1 MQTTS
6 VNSDMAEIEKYYV
19 IKRNGN
25 KESIQ
30 FDKIVRRIRN
40 LIGDN
45 KIMSSLNNI
54 DLFKIAQKVISGVFD
69 GISTYDIDVLTAKC
83 CEDQIIYNPDYG
95 VLASRIILSNIHKN
109 TQSNFSEA
117 IDSLYNAEIINEHV
131 HKFVMMHKQKFDE
144 YIAEKHARD
153 FDTFDY
159 RGIKSLES
167 VYLLKINDK
176 VIERPQY
183 MFMRVSVGIHVYE
196 DCDDEVKFKNIFETY
211 ELLSQSKIMH
221 ASPTLF
227 NSGTCRNQL
236 SSCFLVNMEDSIDGI
251 FECIS
256 ECAKLSK
263 YAGGIGVH
271 MSDVRANNAII
282 KGTNGVSNGILPWL
296 RILNQTAKGVN
307 QGGRRPG
314 SFAAYLDVWHA
325 DIYTHLDIRLQSG
338 NEDERARDLF
348 TAVNLNNEFMKCVQD
363 NNDWYL
369 MCPKESVGINEVYGD
384 DFKELYW
391 KYVRE
396 GKYKSVVKARD
407 VMLKIIESQFE
418 TGTPYLL
425 NKDVYNEANNQKNL
439 GILKG
444 SNLCAEI
451 LIRTTPDEIG
461 TCNLANLLLGNY
473 VKVDKSTNK
482 AYIDYDELITCTG
495 VLVKNLNKIIDNN
508 FYVLE
513 KSKKSNMDHR
523 PIAIGVQGLADVF
536 FKMGCAFSSD
546 TAREINKT
554 IFEAIYYGAIKMSME
569 LAKENPSKVYSSFK
583 GSPFSKGIFQFDM
596 MLDVHNKMRMETDS
610 NTKPP
615 LVLEDI
621 LSGKFDWDSLRN
633 DVIKYGMVNSLLT
646 SLMPT
651 ASTSNIMSQVE
662 CFEPI
667 KKNLYYRKGLS
678 GTICI
683 PNKYLV
689 NDLIKLGM
697 WNDFTIKQIQY
708 YDGSIQEIKDI
719 PEDIREKYLT
729 AYEIKQK
736 DIINMSSDR
745 QFFVDQTQSL
755 NLFVSH
761 SNIGKMNSMYLYA
774 WKMCLKT
781 INYYIRSTAAT
792 NGTQIGLQLHEIEEI
807 KKKEKEYI
815 EKSKIDENILICKR
829 NSEVEASGGCS
840 MCE

>member
-1 MQTTS
+1 
-6 VNSDMAEIEKYYV
+6 
-19 IKRNGN
+19 
-25 KESIQ
+25 
-30 FDKIVRRIRN
+30 
-40 LIGDN
+40 
-45 KIMSSLNNI
+45 
-54 DLFKIAQKVISGVFD
+54 
-69 GISTYDIDVLTAKC
+69 
-83 CEDQIIYNPDYG
+83 
-95 VLASRIILSNIHKN
+95 
-109 TQSNFSEA
+109 
-117 IDSLYNAEIINEHV
+117 
-131 HKFVMMHKQKFDE
+131 
-144 YIAEKHARD
+144 
-153 FDTFDY
+153 
-159 RGIKSLES
+159 
-167 VYLLKINDK
+167 
-176 VIERPQY
+176 
-183 MFMRVSVGIHVYE
+183 
-196 DCDDEVKFKNIFETY
+196 
-211 ELLSQSKIMH
+211 
-221 ASPTLF
+221 
-227 NSGTCRNQL
+227 
-236 SSCFLVNMEDSIDGI
+236 
-251 FECIS
+251 
-256 ECAKLSK
+256 
-263 YAGGIGVH
+263 
-271 MSDVRANNAII
+271 
-282 KGTNGVSNGILPWL
+282 
-296 RILNQTAKGVN
+296 
-307 QGGRRPG
+307 
-314 SFAAYLDVWHA
+314 
-325 DIYTHLDIRLQSG
+325 
-338 NEDERARDLF
+338 
-348 TAVNLNNEFMKCVQD
+348 
-363 NNDWYL
+363 
-369 MCPKESVGINEVYGD
+369 
-384 DFKELYW
+384 
-391 KYVRE
+391 
-396 GKYKSVVKARD
+396 
-407 VMLKIIESQFE
+407 
-418 TGTPYLL
+418 
-425 NKDVYNEANNQKNL
+425 
-439 GILKG
+439 
-444 SNLCAEI
+444 
-451 LIRTTPDEIG
+451 
-461 TCNLANLLLGNY
+461 
-473 VKVDKSTNK
+473 
-482 AYIDYDELITCTG
+482 
-495 VLVKNLNKIIDNN
+495 
-508 FYVLE
+508 
-513 KSKKSNMDHR
+513 
-523 PIAIGVQGLADVF
+523 
-536 FKMGCAFSSD
+536 MGCAFSSD

-596 MLDVHNKMRMETDS
+596 MLDVHNKMRNETDS
-610 NTKPP
+610 NTKSP

-633 DVIKYGMVNSLLT
+633 DVMKYGMVNSLLT

-829 NSEVEASGGCS
+829 NNEVEGSGGCS